1 MLSLR
6 RAGSVVGCVLGFVAL
21 LAYGCSDET
30 SSGTTTKGSSAS
42 TASGTPAGSGAASV
56 GGGGAGTGGAGAMAA
71 GGSPSGGTGPGGGC
85 VPGTTQ
91 CTDCID
97 NDGDGWIDGWDIE
110 CIGPLDN
117 DEGAFATGIPGDN
130 IDPCKQDCFFDG
142 NSGQG
147 DDGCDWEL
155 ACDPKN
161 PGAPDCPYDPNKMNC
176 PPPPSQQCIDACLG
190 LTPNGCD
197 CFGCCLVTLPDNTT
211 KTVVLSLGCTQE
223 KLDDPTV
230 CPPCT
235 QVEGCL
241 NPCDPC
247 EYCLGKTSLPPECG
261 PDGGVGGGPTG
272 TCPPDEQPCTPT
284 IQCPPEYF
292 CQTGC
297 CVPQIPPS

>member
-1 MLSLR
+1 M
-6 RAGSVVGCVLGFVAL
+6 GG
-21 LAYGCSDET
+21 
-30 SSGTTTKGSSAS
+30 SSGT
-42 TASGTPAGSGAASV
+42 AGQ
-56 GGGGAGTGGAGAMAA
+56 
-71 GGSPSGGTGPGGGC
+71 GTGPGGGC
-85 VPGTTQ
+85 VAGNTE

-97 NDGDGWIDGWDIE
+97 NDGDGWIDGWDIN

-117 DEGAFATGIPGDN
+117 DESSFATGIPGDN

-176 PPPPSQQCIDACLG
+176 PPAPTQECIDNCAA

-197 CFGCCLVTLPDNTT
+197 CFGCCIVTVPGTT
-211 KTVVLSLGCTQE
+211 TTVTVLLELGCTE
-223 KLDDPTV
+223 DKLTDPTV
-230 CPPCT
+230 CKPCT
-235 QVEGCL
+235 QQAGCL

-247 EYCLGKTSLPPECG
+247 EYCLGKTTLPPECNPG
-261 PDGGVGGGPTG
+261 TGGGGGNGTG
-272 TCPPDEQPCTPT
+272 GGGTNGCPPGELPCTPT
-284 IQCPPEYF
+284 VACPPNYY

-297 CVPQIPPS
+297 CVQIPS